1 MYIDQ
6 HFVFGDAS
14 LAHLLEIALRLDLP
28 PGPGGSR
35 MADFAQAEAA
45 YQQVTTLRAAFPNPW
60 VSVTVIALEPS
71 AQIVAHCDQRQSPRR
86 YHIPLQQNPGCWS
99 FHAGTWQ
106 QLETG
111 RIYRMDPAEEHGAV
125 NWGATRRLQL
135 ILDEQRREG

>member
-6 HFVFGDAS
+6 HVVFGDAT
-14 LAHLLEIALRLDLP
+14 LAELLSIALLLDLP

-35 MADFAQAEAA
+35 MADFDAAEAA
-45 YQQVTTLRAAFPNPW
+45 YTQIAALRAAFPNPW

-71 AQIVAHCDQRQSPRR
+71 AQIVAHCDRPMVPRR

-99 FHAGTWQ
+99 FHAGAWQ

-111 RIYRMDPAEEHGAV
+111 RIYRMDPGEEHGAV
-125 NWGATRRLQL
+125 NWGTTRRLQL
-135 ILDEQRREG
+135 ILDEAKAEG